1 MTIEEAKAIIA
12 DTNSYT
18 LKRDMQKFIKRE
30 RKKNGQSHKAGKSQG
45 RLQKATY

>member
-1 MTIEEAKAIIA
+1 MTIEEAQHII
-12 DTNSYT
+12 DTTKSWT